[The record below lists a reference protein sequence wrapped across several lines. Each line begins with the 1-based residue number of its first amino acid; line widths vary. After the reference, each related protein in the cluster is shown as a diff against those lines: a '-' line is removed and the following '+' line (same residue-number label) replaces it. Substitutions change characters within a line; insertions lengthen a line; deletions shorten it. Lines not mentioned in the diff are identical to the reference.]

1 MSGLVQLKVNEDLL
15 RRRLVI
21 VDTLLAMRM
30 ARLEAAKAG
39 QHGVEILTLSLLAA
53 RLAGGFVRPA
63 DRANI
68 YGAVN
73 VGLVGAELI
82 ELHSVRRLPGM
93 ARAVVRSLAAAWR
106 EAMPLADLARSS
118 DRAADLHR
126 LDRDVRAN
134 LPSGMLAPPDLA
146 AVAIANADLSV
157 KLFDSVVLKRLLDVD
172 PVWRPLLA
180 AITGRL
186 PVSWLAIGTTDRS
199 WFQGGPLE
207 IASGSGVISAAEI
220 CADPRSEAIEALRW
234 VRSLLSSGHVQ
245 ASDIALVAASPSAW
259 DEHLQVFSAGT
270 VNIHF
275 CHGRPALGTAPGQAC
290 AALADVLLHG
300 LSQDRVR
307 RLQRLS
313 PYLRKELPLRLLRG
327 LKPDAG
333 LFSVAQWRRALE
345 ALGDESSMRAME
357 VLGPIL
363 DLLEGGVGK
372 AAEAGERL
380 LAFKSR
386 ALWRDALRQA
396 PAAALTMTLKTL
408 RVADDFEPGN
418 SVVWGPAAELASAP
432 RKYMR
437 LMGVSARSW
446 PRADADDPILPARTA
461 PLRPDRQSV
470 TSLDR
475 QHFSILVSAASGAC
489 VISRSSRSAE
499 GTLLSP
505 SPLWPAKTPE
515 AIHLPRTRIPAHAA
529 NEADRL
535 LARSAE
541 ARSDLRIAA
550 AQLAWTNW
558 NRREVTAHDG
568 RLRLHHPVVAR
579 TFSRPHSSTSL
590 RRLLRDPLAFIWKYG
605 LELYRP
611 RWATRP
617 LELEPAVVGEL
628 VHEMIKETIGRL
640 QPVPGLTRASDEQL
654 RDAIRDAARFLQDQW
669 PLTRPVPPPT
679 LWRYTLEDAVR
690 RTKRALTPNPSDEE
704 GSGLGTHTWS
714 ELAFG
719 DNVPAQDAPWKG
731 IAAVGLAIRDY
742 RIKLEGRIDRL
753 DLSADQRMVIL
764 SDYKT
769 GAVPSSVRSV
779 VLDGGREI
787 QRTLYAMVVRQLLGN
802 DMGVVSRLVY
812 LDRDVTTA
820 ALSGDRLAR
829 AEAEL
834 TARVATAAL
843 ILEAGEAPPGPDAVE
858 SYNELRL
865 LLPADLDRYL
875 ARKHE
880 GFERAASGL
889 LPLWAGP

>member
-1 MSGLVQLKVNEDLL
+1 MKVDGYLL

-21 VDTLLAMRM
+21 VDTPLAMRM

-63 DRANI
+63 DRASI

-73 VGLVGAELI
+73 VALGGEVLM
-82 ELHSVRRLPGM
+82 ELHPMRDLPGM
-93 ARAVVRSLAAAWR
+93 ARAVVRSLSVAWR

-118 DRAADLHR
+118 DRATDLDR
-126 LDRDVRAN
+126 LDRGVRAN

-146 AVAIANADLSV
+146 AAAIANVDLCV
-157 KLFDSVVLKRLLDVD
+157 TLFDSVVLKRVLDVD
-172 PVWRPLLA
+172 PVWRPLLT
-180 AITGRL
+180 AIAERL

-207 IASGSGVISAAEI
+207 VASESGVITAAEI

-234 VRSLLSSGHVQ
+234 VRSLLSSGQVQ

-270 VNIHF
+270 LNIHF

-313 PYLRKELPLRLLRG
+313 PYLRKELPLLWLRG
-327 LKPDAG
+327 LKSDAG
-333 LFSVAQWRRALE
+333 LFSAVHWRRALE
-345 ALGDESSMRAME
+345 AVGDEFSMRAME
-357 VLGPIL
+357 VLGPVL

-380 LAFKSR
+380 LDGKSL

-408 RVADDFEPGN
+408 RVADNFEPGN

-437 LMGVSARSW
+437 LMGVCARSW
-446 PRADADDPILPARTA
+446 PRADADDPILPARIA
-461 PLRPDRQSV
+461 PLRPGRQSV

-475 QHFSILVSAASGAC
+475 QHFSILVSAASGVC
-489 VISRSSRSAE
+489 VVSRSSRSAE

-515 AIHLPRTRIPAHAA
+515 AIHLARTRIPAHAA

-535 LARSAE
+535 LARPAE

-550 AQLAWTNW
+550 AHLAWTNW
-558 NRREVTAHDG
+558 SRREVTAHDG
-568 RLRLHHPVVAR
+568 RLRPRHPVIAR
-579 TFSRPHSSTSL
+579 TFARSHSSTSL
-590 RRLLRDPLAFIWKYG
+590 RRLLRDPLGFIWKYG
-605 LELYRP
+605 LDLHRP

-617 LELEPAVVGEL
+617 LELEPAVFGEL
-628 VHEMIKETIGRL
+628 VHALIKQSIDLL
-640 QPVPGLTRASDEQL
+640 QPEPGLTRASNEQL
-654 RDAIRDAARFLQDQW
+654 RDAIRDAARLLQDQW
-669 PLTRPVPPPT
+669 PLTRHVPPPT

-690 RTKRALTPNPSDEE
+690 RTKRALTFEPSAEQ
-704 GSGLGTHTWS
+704 GLGTDTRTWS
-714 ELAFG
+714 ELPFDDGAG
-719 DNVPAQDAPWKG
+719 QKAPWKG
-731 IAAVGLAIRDY
+731 AAEVELAIGDY
-742 RIKLEGRIDRL
+742 GVKLEGRIDRL

-764 SDYKT
+764 LDYKT
-769 GAVPSSVRSV
+769 GAVPPSGRSL

-787 QRTLYAMVVRQLLGN
+787 QRTLYAMVARQLLGS
-802 DMGVVSRLVY
+802 DVSVDSRLVY
-812 LDRDVTTA
+812 LDREVTTA
-820 ALSGDRLAR
+820 SLSGYRLIR

-834 TARVATAAL
+834 TARLAAAAS
-843 ILEAGEAPPGPDAVE
+843 ILEGGEAPPGPDAGE

-865 LLPADLDRYL
+865 LLPAELDRYL